1 MAMAKS
7 VAASALVPFIARIDD
22 RSDRYLGGVTR
33 SAARPIERAAAA
45 DPSGDDWFRA
55 LDAHRVMLGLLSWHV
70 EVFSS
75 MVCDDARWLQLALVG
90 PARFMLTMRIP
101 ELPAAGNQ
109 FSLYMVKSAIRLSIT
124 RSLSNSPISEIF

>member
-7 VAASALVPFIARIDD
+7 VAASAWVPFIARIDD

-33 SAARPIERAAAA
+33 SAARPTEQTSAQ
-45 DPSGDDWFRA
+45 DPSGDEWFRA

-101 ELPAAGNQ
+101 AAAQPIDVLDELGRWLRAPDQSQTIHNAVR
-109 FSLYMVKSAIRLSIT
+109 F
-124 RSLSNSPISEIF
+124 